1 MPRHNFAEPQISTGN
16 GNRHE
21 LGRQEGVVLTM
32 EEDAEP
38 NLAILQHAA
47 ARHLTA
53 AGDSAEIY
61 TDLGQFIDAGADA
74 GNETALLDA
83 LDLTDQIEPLC
94 DDVHASLVRYAR
106 SNTWGALRD
115 IRRTPQNAW
124 SWEQPELVQQIYW
137 LRASVQHPGYTEL
150 PRHYRAQIR
159 CNLGNALSGAGR
171 FVEALSEW
179 RIALT
184 EQPNLGMALGNMG
197 KGLITYAHA
206 LYDNDHAML
215 FLQHARQELHAALKG
230 GIGRDGATYI
240 EALDHFESVWQTVD
254 AKLRTLGVA
263 ERKLTGYSLGRSKR
277 ERAYREWA
285 LGLRLF
291 LNPLNDLLTESV
303 AAQDVLMLPSHQ
315 IRSRGITFLAFYNQ
329 LKQEYAF
336 ARWNLF
342 EGTRNQPFHPAD
354 RRLSLAFN
362 ADYALY
368 SMSIEQVK
376 SAYRCTYSLFDKI
389 AYFINDYWKLGIP
402 ERSVSF
408 RSVWVESAKDKA
420 LPPVLRTVFKSSE
433 NLPLRGLFWLSKDLF
448 DSKLKEVALPEASD
462 LDALRNHLEH
472 KNVKVVDSL
481 ALYGAP
487 TEPFVDGLAH
497 QIVRED
503 LEQKTLRLLHLARA
517 ALIYLSLAMEVEER
531 RASETE
537 TGLVMPIAVDVY
549 PDSLKY

>member
-1 MPRHNFAEPQISTGN
+1 MSSGN
-16 GNRHE
+16 GNRHG
-21 LGRQEGVVLTM
+21 LGRQEGVVLITGKVT
-32 EEDAEP
+32 EP
-38 NLAILQHAA
+38 NLANLRQAV
-47 ARHLTA
+47 ARHLTTV
-53 AGDSAEIY
+53 GDSAEIY
-61 TDLGQFIDAGADA
+61 SDLGQFIDVAVDA
-74 GNETALLDA
+74 GDETVLLDA
-83 LDLTDQIEPLC
+83 LDLTGQVEHLC
-94 DDVHASLVRYAR
+94 DDMHASLVLYAR
-106 SNTWGALRD
+106 SNAWGALRD

-150 PRHYRAQIR
+150 PRHYKAQIR

-179 RIALT
+179 RMALT
-184 EQPNLGMALGNMG
+184 EQPNLGMAHGNAG
-197 KGLITYAHA
+197 KGLVTYAHA
-206 LYDNDHAML
+206 LYDDGHAVL
-215 FLQHARQELHAALKG
+215 FLQHARRELHTALTG
-230 GIGRDGATYI
+230 GIGRDGATYV
-240 EALDHFESVWQTVD
+240 EALDHFASVWQTVD
-254 AKLRTLGVA
+254 AKLRTLSVE
-263 ERKLTGYSLGRSKR
+263 ERELADYSLGRSKR

-291 LNPLNDLLTESV
+291 LNPLNDLLTDSV
-303 AAQDVLMLPSHQ
+303 AAQDILMLPSHQ
-315 IRSRGITFLAFYNQ
+315 IRSGGITFLAFYNQ

-342 EGTRNQPFHPAD
+342 EGTRNQPVHPAD

-408 RSVWVESAKDKA
+408 RSVWVESGKGKA
-420 LPPVLRTVFKSSE
+420 LPPVLRTVFESYE

-448 DSKLKEVALPEASD
+448 DAKLKDVSLPEARD

-481 ALYGAP
+481 ALCCNPA
-487 TEPFVDGLAH
+487 EPFADRLAH

-531 RASETE
+531 AVSETRP
-537 TGLVMPIAVDVY
+537 GLVMPFAVDIY